1 MSELIAK
8 AKAAAWF
15 LYDFLVPRFITEE
28 VALRYVGD
36 PITTTWSEWG
46 DYEIECSLSDVEP
59 GESFD
64 GIATVDSFVFLWFGI
79 TYRVG
84 NFRAW
89 PEGDVVNRAWREAVR
104 GGEHG

>member
-1 MSELIAK
+1 MADLLRK
-8 AKAAAWF
+8 AKAIAAFIW
-15 LYDFLVPRFITEE
+15 DMAPRFITED

-36 PITTTWSEWG
+36 PITTTRSEWG

-89 PEGDVVNRAWREAVR
+89 RLKTTNR
-104 GGEHG
+104 